1 VRELDPN
8 RLGDHLDR
16 LYRAAWALTGSRE
29 DAEDLVQDTYA
40 KILTRPRFLRGEED
54 LWYLLRTLKN
64 VFLSQRRTLAA
75 RSISVMLDEET
86 DPVEAPSSV
95 QPDQA
100 AESREVYAAISELP
114 DDMREAP
121 SLVLIPD
128 LQAAGATVRA
138 FDPKGMAQARP
149 LLPGALFASDP
160 YDCAT
165 GADALVLVTEWESF
179 RALDL
184 ARLRARMK
192 QPVVIDLRN
201 IYPPA
206 EIRAHGFAYR
216 SIGRS
221 MLDGEG
227 LAEKRGV

>member
-29 DAEDLVQDTYA
+29 DAEDLVQDTFA

-75 RSISVMLDEET
+75 RTPSVMLDEEI

-100 AESREVYAAISELP
+100 AEAREVYAAISELP
-114 DDMREAP
+114 DDMREA
-121 SLVLIPD
+121 LVAIDVMGLSYEEASKA
-128 LQAAGATVRA
+128 LKVRQ
-138 FDPKGMAQARP
+138 GTITSR
-149 LLPGALFASDP
+149 L
-160 YDCAT
+160 
-165 GADALVLVTEWESF
+165 F
-179 RALDL
+179 RARQRVATQLGT
-184 ARLRARMK
+184 
-192 QPVVIDLRN
+192 RN
-201 IYPPA
+201 
-206 EIRAHGFAYR
+206 
-216 SIGRS
+216 
-221 MLDGEG
+221 
-227 LAEKRGV
+227 